1 MYKPVSIKA
10 QTHQLL
16 MMLKQAGEIPS
27 VSAFV
32 QSAVNKAL
40 AELQEKKHASSKLQE
55 RGEAPKMIITI
66 EFQKG
71 ATIC

>member
-1 MYKPVSIKA
+1 MYRPVSIKG

-32 QSAVNKAL
+32 QGAVNKAL
-40 AELQEKKHASSKLQE
+40 DELEEKKHVSSKLQE
-55 RGEAPKMIITI
+55 RGKAPKIVITI
-66 EFQKG
+66 EFEKE
-71 ATIC
+71 ALYE

>member
-1 MYKPVSIKA
+1 MYRPVSIKG

-32 QSAVNKAL
+32 QGAVNN
-40 AELQEKKHASSKLQE
+40 S
-55 RGEAPKMIITI
+55 I
-66 EFQKG
+66 
-71 ATIC
+71 

>member
-1 MYKPVSIKA
+1 MYRPVSIKG

-16 MMLKQAGEIPS
+16 MMLKEAGEIPS

-32 QSAVNKAL
+32 QGAVNKAL
-40 AELQEKKHASSKLQE
+40 NELQEKNHVQKKLQE
-55 RGEAPKMIITI
+55 HGEAPKIVITI

>member
-1 MYKPVSIKA
+1 MYRPVSIKG

-16 MMLKQAGEIPS
+16 MMLKEAGEIPS

-40 AELQEKKHASSKLQE
+40 TELQKKNNVFQKLQE
-55 RGEAPKMIITI
+55 RGEAPKIVITI
-66 EFQKG
+66 ELEKG
-71 ATIC
+71 AVYE